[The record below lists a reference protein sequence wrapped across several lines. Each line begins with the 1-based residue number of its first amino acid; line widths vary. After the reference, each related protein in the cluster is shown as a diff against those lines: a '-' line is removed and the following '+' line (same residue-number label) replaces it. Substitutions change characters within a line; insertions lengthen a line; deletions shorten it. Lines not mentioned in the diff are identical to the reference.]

1 MARMNSLKETIDK
14 FKKIEMAI
22 SIGVGV
28 IFLIGLGLT
37 IALITGA
44 KFTLNTNNMVQPW
57 IGDFLWGGTIIV
69 LIGVVVYAIIDVQL
83 HSKTKKYNGMVDD
96 YNNGTLPDDSENE
109 ELDDNEEDYDNEF
122 DDEEET
128 IVDEASN
135 DKENVT
141 AKNQAPIINT
151 NSGIQFEY
159 YKGNH
164 EMVLMSVK
172 KIKL

>member
-1 MARMNSLKETIDK
+1 MNSLKETIDK
-14 FKKIEMAI
+14 FKKIEMTI
-22 SIGVGV
+22 SIIVSAV
-28 IFLIGLGLT
+28 FLIGLGLT
-37 IALITGA
+37 VALITGA
-44 KFTLNTNNMVQPW
+44 KFTLNANNMVQPW
-57 IGDFLWGGTIIV
+57 IGAFLWSGTIIALV
-69 LIGVVVYAIIDVQL
+69 GVVAYAIIDIQL
-83 HSKTKKYNGMVDD
+83 HSKTKKYNGLVDD
-96 YNNGTLPDDSENE
+96 YNNGTLPNDDLEDE
-109 ELDDNEEDYDNEF
+109 ELDDSKEDYDNEF

-128 IVDEASN
+128 TVDEPSN

-151 NSGIQFEY
+151 NGGIQFEY